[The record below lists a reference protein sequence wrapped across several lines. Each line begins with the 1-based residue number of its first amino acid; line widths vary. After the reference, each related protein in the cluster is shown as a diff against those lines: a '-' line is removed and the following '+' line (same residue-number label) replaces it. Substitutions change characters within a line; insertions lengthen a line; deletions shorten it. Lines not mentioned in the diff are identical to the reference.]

1 MSLKRKTFSGLLWT
15 FIDTFLL
22 KGLSFIAT
30 IVLAR
35 LLGPAEFGLIGM
47 IAVFIAIGISMVESG
62 MSASLIRVRDATNA
76 DYSTVFYLNIIAS
89 CIIYCIFFLTA
100 PFIAD
105 FYDQQV
111 LTVIIRVYCLS
122 FVFSAFS
129 NVQLAILTRHMQFKK
144 IMLLNL
150 PGTLLGVVVGLILG
164 YQGFGVWSIVM
175 MYLTTQLVL
184 SILLWIFS
192 DWHPTRVFSKEKMN
206 LHFNFGYKLMLSGL
220 LDTIFKNIYNIVIGK
235 FFSVQSLGF
244 YDRSNTLAEYPVST
258 ITGIINKVS
267 YPLLATLQDD
277 NVKISAVYKQLLQFT
292 FFITAPLMLGAAA
305 IGRPLFL
312 LVLGDQWLP
321 AVMFFQIICFA
332 SMLYPIHAFNINV
345 LKVYGRS
352 DLYLKLEIAKK
363 ILTVICVVI
372 AFPFGLVAIVWTTVV
387 VSFLA
392 LVINTMF
399 SSKMI
404 HYTMLQQ
411 FRDMT
416 PVFIISGLTFLLMS
430 YMLSVLENFS
440 MYLQL
445 LIPILCGIVFYILI
459 NILFKTKGINLIVD
473 LIKDR
478 KSLKQ

>member
-459 NILFKTKGINLIVD
+459 NILFKTKGISLIVD

>member
-30 IVLAR
+30 IILAR
-35 LLGPAEFGLIGM
+35 LLGPAEIGLIGM

-62 MSASLIRVRDATNA
+62 MSSSLIRVPEADDT

-89 CIIYCIFFLTA
+89 CIIYCVFFFAA

-105 FYDQQV
+105 FYEQQV
-111 LTVIIRVYCLS
+111 LTTIIRVYCLS

-129 NVQLAILTRHMQFKK
+129 NVQLAILTRRMQFKK
-144 IMLLNL
+144 IMLLNI
-150 PGTLLGVVVGLILG
+150 PGTLLGVVVGIVMG

-184 SILLWIFS
+184 SILLWLSS
-192 DWHPTRVFSKEKMN
+192 DWHPSRVFSREKMN

-277 NVKISAVYKQLLQFT
+277 KIKISSVYKQLLQFT

-305 IGRPLFL
+305 IAKPLFL
-312 LVLGDQWLP
+312 LILGDEWLP
-321 AVMFFQIICFA
+321 AVVFFQIICLA

-345 LKVYGRS
+345 LKVYGRT

-363 ILTVICVVI
+363 ILTVICVLI
-372 AFPFGLVAIVWTTVV
+372 AFPFGLIAIVWTTVV

-392 LVINTMF
+392 LIINTMF

-404 HYTMLQQ
+404 HYRMLQQ

-416 PVFIISGLTFLLMS
+416 PVFIISASTFLLMS
-430 YMLSVLENFS
+430 YVLSVLDDFS
-440 MYLQL
+440 LYFQL
-445 LIPILCGIVFYILI
+445 IIPALCGIVFYIGI
-459 NILFKTKGINLIVD
+459 NFILKTKGALLMLNI
-473 LIKDR
+473 IKDR
-478 KSLKQ
+478 KSLKI